1 MISLFIWIVVKFIS
15 TITKSDFRKESIK
28 INWWKYGN
36 KDNTASYCRRKTVSA
51 WPILIMLLYATPYQ
65 EHTENRLIKAGF
77 DVQSIRLWI
86 ILLIDDSHWLW
97 KILSEARGL
106 YHRKE
111 KPSAAHKGGSIFI
124 VRRSMHTCVKRCV
137 ITHFTQD
144 KETFIKDS
152 IRQKAVYSD
161 VYKCVILSSF
171 F

>member
-1 MISLFIWIVVKFIS
+1 MCKMYLIL
-15 TITKSDFRKESIK
+15 EALSIEK
-28 INWWKYGN
+28 K
-36 KDNTASYCRRKTVSA
+36 
-51 WPILIMLLYATPYQ
+51 
-65 EHTENRLIKAGF
+65 
-77 DVQSIRLWI
+77 
-86 ILLIDDSHWLW
+86 
-97 KILSEARGL
+97 
-106 YHRKE
+106 

-124 VRRSMHTCVKRCV
+124 VRRCMRSTYVKRCV